1 MLSEDLQRDRRVAFR
16 ATFLET
22 LDGVGVEPEAK
33 PFAVLLKFPN
43 SLSWPWA
50 LSFVLVSASPIA
62 LARASDFQELLESAL
77 EAETLWPT
85 KTPEPAARVSFNPF
99 DSASVCRAK
108 IALYYLSRCLGI

>member
-50 LSFVLVSASPIA
+50 LSFVLMSVSPIA
-62 LARASDFQELLESAL
+62 QVRAWGFLEF
-77 EAETLWPT
+77 
-85 KTPEPAARVSFNPF
+85 PESVQAADAP
-99 DSASVCRAK
+99 
-108 IALYYLSRCLGI
+108 